1 MPTQP
6 AFKPNGII
14 ALLTDFGV
22 RDPFVGVM
30 KGVIL
35 ANFPHARIVDLTHEI
50 EPQDVQAGAFALQ
63 GAWRYFSEGTVFVAV
78 VDPGVGSTRQMV
90 YGVRESRL
98 FIGPDNGIL
107 SYVLRA
113 DDPTWK
119 LHVDKFSLP
128 ERSSTFH
135 GRDIFA
141 PAAAKLAQGYPPEF
155 AGDPLERLRNLDR
168 PKPKLDKDG
177 SLLGEVVSVD
187 RFGNLITTIAREDL
201 RAFAGGTPGILN
213 ITIGKQA
220 VGKLLNT
227 YSDGKPGE
235 PLALVNSLGHLEIA
249 VRDGSAAQ
257 VLGITRGAEVRARRL
272 AGR

>member
-1 MPTQP
+1 MSSNIE
-6 AFKPNGII
+6 FKPNGII

-35 ANFPHARIVDLTHEI
+35 AHFPHARLIDLTHEI
-50 EPQDVQAGAFALQ
+50 EPQDVQAAAFALQ
-63 GAWRYFSEGTVFVAV
+63 GAWRYFAEGTVFVAV
-78 VDPGVGSTRQMV
+78 VDPGVGSTRQVV
-90 YGVRESRL
+90 YGIREGRL
-98 FIGPDNGIL
+98 FIGPNNGIL

-113 DDPTWK
+113 DDPTWR

-128 ERSSTFH
+128 DRSFTFH

-155 AGDPLERLRNLDR
+155 AGDALEHLQSIDR
-168 PKPKLDKDG
+168 PKPKLDRDG
-177 SLLGEVVSVD
+177 SLLGEVVSMD

-201 RAFAGGTPGILN
+201 RAFGGSSTDGLVVSIAKRNVGI
-213 ITIGKQA
+213 IRH
-220 VGKLLNT
+220 T
-227 YSDGKPGE
+227 YAEGLPGE

-249 VRDGSAAQ
+249 VRDGNASKTLSLA
-257 VLGITRGAEVRARRL
+257 RGAEIRVHRRS
-272 AGR
+272 